1 MNWIKKVFSLVLG
14 GFCIVSCTYSQKG
27 KALGK
32 YTPEQDY
39 SVYQTYES
47 KLNATKKLYPFDKWK
62 EMYIDEDTKEI
73 VMPQYIP
80 ENCDKAQKVL
90 DDLINKILNIGEE
103 GKKAEKI
110 AAFKYAVLTLN
121 KMNEDI
127 DGLIETVERE
137 DLCILF
143 DEIAFVAGLE
153 PLEYGNG
160 DGIASEWRRW

>member
-1 MNWIKKVFSLVLG
+1 MENKNYTIKDIAHMAGVSAGTVDRVLHNRGDVSATSREKV
-14 GFCIVSCTYSQKG
+14 
-27 KALGK
+27 
-32 YTPEQDY
+32 
-39 SVYQTYES
+39 
-47 KLNATKKLYPFDKWK
+47 
-62 EMYIDEDTKEI
+62 
-73 VMPQYIP
+73 
-80 ENCDKAQKVL
+80 QKVL

-160 DGIASEWRRW
+160 DGIASEWRQW